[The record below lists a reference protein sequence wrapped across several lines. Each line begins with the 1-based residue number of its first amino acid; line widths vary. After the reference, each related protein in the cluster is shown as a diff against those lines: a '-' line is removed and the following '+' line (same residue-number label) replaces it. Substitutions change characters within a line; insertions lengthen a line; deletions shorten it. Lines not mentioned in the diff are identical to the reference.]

1 MGISELQNA
10 PACATSA
17 SRRGGRIPFR
27 LLPLA
32 FLMLIPAM
40 AGCDRST
47 PSQKLRERVALPIP
61 AAKVSL
67 PRQERLSKQDFGER
81 YELTPH
87 SLIPISFNL
96 QPDIKASYQRFKSEE
111 GRYDFFYT
119 SRDSLT
125 PKVSVDNTWNEDERP
140 GEEWHTRVLERD
152 REHTTAL
159 SVEKRFFDTTEME
172 VGIGHSVTAE
182 DAGHGQQPFALARLR
197 YPLWASRERL
207 ERTSEEIFRRNELN
221 DAQLN
226 FIQTVRAQLNNAL
239 ARYYRAVYNIRLRD
253 HAREW
258 QSDLES
264 LLPILAQA
272 PGDGV
277 QDDRRRLEAEIASVK
292 ARDLDFTS
300 QTEVQIARLK
310 ADCGLPFHAQIEIV
324 DEDFDP
330 FAGLSHEELLML
342 GIETDPE
349 IATLKNAMNNAQVQ
363 LELARRG
370 RWDVALVASGKTA
383 PEGSGA
389 TNDRS
394 DWSLSVGMAVSAVDD
409 RVTSSLIRQ
418 AQADIERFSE
428 AIVSRENAIF
438 VDTLEPLIRNR
449 SLQASNE
456 ELREGLGKFEQDFK
470 QGIDEFVSG
479 ELNLDNLLTRREKI
493 YSRQTEIALQSFYI
507 GINTS
512 SLCAATGKFFELLNG
527 HNAAEHRTTK
537 SGPRPEDLG

>member
-1 MGISELQNA
+1 MGLVTSLA
-10 PACATSA
+10 GVLLSAALLAT
-17 SRRGGRIPFR
+17 
-27 LLPLA
+27 
-32 FLMLIPAM
+32 
-40 AGCDRST
+40 GCNHKT

-67 PRQERLSKQDFGER
+67 PRQERLSMQDFGER
-81 YELTPH
+81 YELTPV

-125 PKVSVDNTWNEDERP
+125 PKISVDNTWNEEEKP
-140 GEEWHTRVLERD
+140 GEEWHTRVRERD

-239 ARYYRAVYNIRLRD
+239 SRYYRTLYNIRLRD

-258 QSDLES
+258 QRDLEA
-264 LLPILAQA
+264 LLPVLSKAEGSNQQA
-272 PGDGV
+272 
-277 QDDRRRLEAEIASVK
+277 DRQRLEAEIASVK
-292 ARDLDFTS
+292 ARDLDFSS
-300 QTEVQIARLK
+300 QTQVQISRLK

-324 DEDFDP
+324 DADFDP
-330 FAGLSHEELLML
+330 FVGLTHEELLTL
-342 GIETDPE
+342 GLETDPE

-370 RWDVALVASGKTA
+370 RWDVALVADGKTSL
-383 PEGSGA
+383 EGAGLS
-389 TNDRS
+389 NDES
-394 DWSLSVGMAVSAVDD
+394 DWSLSVGMAVSAVDE

-428 AIVSRENAIF
+428 AIVARENAIF
-438 VDTLEPLIRNR
+438 VDTLEPLVRNR
-449 SLQASNE
+449 SLHASND
-456 ELREGLGKFEQDFK
+456 ELRDGLAKFERDFEK
-470 QGIDEFVSG
+470 GIDEYVAG
-479 ELNLDNLLTRREKI
+479 NLNLDDLLTRREKI

-507 GINTS
+507 GVNTS

-527 HNAAEHRTTK
+527 RNAADGDSPNDT
-537 SGPRPEDLG
+537 PRVDEVG